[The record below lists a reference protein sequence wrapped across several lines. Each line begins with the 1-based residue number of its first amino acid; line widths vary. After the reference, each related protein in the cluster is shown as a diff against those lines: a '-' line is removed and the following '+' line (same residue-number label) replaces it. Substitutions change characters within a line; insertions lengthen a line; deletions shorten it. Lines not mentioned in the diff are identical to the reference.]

1 MQAQDQRQLP
11 RRVYHRAVGVMRVL
25 RRDGKAPVVVLDKRR
40 QEGIG
45 SIDMSWMPCRRISQT
60 HHFDQAILEGLPG
73 GSGWRVWLAR
83 STRPLACGDCLWGV
97 GVDRRDI
104 EGFEG
109 AGELGEFSVVLGMI
123 DPENAARKMLRL
135 SEYRAT
141 GRPWRLRYVRSVSI

>member
-1 MQAQDQRQLP
+1 M
-11 RRVYHRAVGVMRVL
+11 
-25 RRDGKAPVVVLDKRR
+25 
-40 QEGIG
+40 
-45 SIDMSWMPCRRISQT
+45 
-60 HHFDQAILEGLPG
+60 
-73 GSGWRVWLAR
+73 AR
-83 STRPLACGDCLWGV
+83 STRPLTRGGYLWGV

-141 GRPWRLRYVRSVSI
+141 GRPWRLRYARSVCI